1 VGSVVLCE
9 VRIRLRVAQVVDG
22 YDLNVM
28 LFATFVMSTQN
39 IATDTTIPVNSNTNR
54 HGTTPFLFKVYRM
67 RGYKTRFTKRA

>member
-1 VGSVVLCE
+1 MRSVVLC
-9 VRIRLRVAQVVDG
+9 QVGICLGITQVIDR

-28 LFATFVMSTQN
+28 FFAAFVMSTQN